1 MEIHINFD
9 TECVEKINATCN
21 ENNTCW
27 DGYNELSPAYILFI
41 PMIIALAVSVFT
53 YWKFDKLSSYIISD
67 SSYSGMYIVQLL
79 SHFWPDFESDMENHS
94 NPWQLRGGGRGEYSQ
109 LRGT

>member
-9 TECVEKINATCN
+9 TECVEKFNATCN

-53 YWKFDKLSSYIISD
+53 IID
-67 SSYSGMYIVQLL
+67 P
-79 SHFWPDFESDMENHS
+79 FP
-94 NPWQLRGGGRGEYSQ
+94 
-109 LRGT
+109 

>member
-1 MEIHINFD
+1 MYYRSSYFFTVLPLICVLTWAATMEIHINFD

-53 YWKFDKLSSYIISD
+53 IIDILFRNFFTFFREIGYSTMMLCICKL
-67 SSYSGMYIVQLL
+67 
-79 SHFWPDFESDMENHS
+79 
-94 NPWQLRGGGRGEYSQ
+94 
-109 LRGT
+109 